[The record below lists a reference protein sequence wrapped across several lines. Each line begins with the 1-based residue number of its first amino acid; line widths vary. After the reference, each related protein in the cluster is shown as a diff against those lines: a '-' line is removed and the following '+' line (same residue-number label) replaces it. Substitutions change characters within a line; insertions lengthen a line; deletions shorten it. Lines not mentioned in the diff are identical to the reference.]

1 MPHRLTKKCPAN
13 FFLYKIKY
21 FVSLARPCCRA
32 SSGRAWTWGKKIWLL
47 KKWKKEKKRAVLFLS
62 CSLFIRWVAAGLA
75 RPATAAAAATG
86 TTAATFIDW
95 IDLAAPPVTFFTW
108 HRFADPGYPN
118 VGHYLPGSC
127 MTWHHQHLHQRNTEH
142 SLEVQGCDNHK
153 NIA

>member
-1 MPHRLTKKCPAN
+1 MPSK
-13 FFLYKIKY
+13 FFFVQNKI
-21 FVSLARPCCRA
+21 FCFIGPPLLQSEFRA
-32 SSGRAWTWGKKIWLL
+32 GMDMGKKDMAAQ
-47 KKWKKEKKRAVLFLS
+47 KMKKEKKRAFFFLS
-62 CSLFIRWVAAGLA
+62 CSLFLRWVAAGLA

-118 VGHYLPGSC
+118 VGHFLPGSC